1 MTNKERFIVNRV
13 DLFEQA
19 WAIPISQLAK
29 KYGVSDVGLAKI
41 CTRMNI
47 PRPPRGYW
55 AKLKV
60 GKAQIKPQLPALSDS
75 SLDRVTITPMPTD
88 LRMKSVGEPLESIPF
103 PEILI
108 DPHPIVKRARTAL
121 NKGKRDDR
129 GIVIPRDKGRIDIF
143 VTRASIDRACRIM
156 DALFKALEARGYSVT
171 ASDEEDHKTIVLIDN
186 ETLEI
191 GIDEK
196 IEHTVHV
203 RTPADDAR
211 YRRTY
216 QLPPRYDHTS
226 TGLLSLRLRNAAYCG
241 RQQWADGK
249 RQKVE
254 ECLAAFIQ
262 GLTQAA
268 RHKKAQREE
277 YEQRRREWELEDE
290 RRREHQRL
298 EYLEKKRAEKLNA
311 DANAWYQAIRIRRYV
326 TELYKLKAPIPGL
339 MEWITWAKH
348 YADGIDPLC
357 SPNKLVFS
365 ENTSLTAME
374 FSSSDWP

>member
-203 RTPADDAR
+203 RTPADDAS

-216 QLPPRYDHTS
+216 QLPPRYDYTP
-226 TGLLSLRLRNAAYCG
+226 TGLLSLRLRNAAYYG

-254 ECLAAFIQ
+254 ECLGAFIQ

-311 DANAWYQAIRIRRYV
+311 DANAWHQAIRIRRYV
-326 TELYKLKAPIPGL
+326 TELYKLNAPIPGL
-339 MEWITWAKH
+339 KEWITWAKC
-348 YADGIDPLC
+348 YADRIDPLC
-357 SPNKLVFS
+357 SNNELVFS
-365 ENTSLTAME
+365 EATSIQDVELY
-374 FSSSDWP
+374 SSY